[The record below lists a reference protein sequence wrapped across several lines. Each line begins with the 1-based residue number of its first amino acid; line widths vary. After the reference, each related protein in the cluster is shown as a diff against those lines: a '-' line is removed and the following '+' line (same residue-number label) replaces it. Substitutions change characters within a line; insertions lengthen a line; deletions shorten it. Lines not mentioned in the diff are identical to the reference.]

1 MTEIFVFMIELSHL
15 TKNNP
20 HLVSK
25 SHLPQFGD
33 WNRRRA
39 EAGDLCP
46 EPARGWGRLT
56 CVTVA
61 DGGLR
66 QGSVRERRC
75 GTEG

>member
-1 MTEIFVFMIELSHL
+1 MTEIFVFMTKLSHL

-39 EAGDLCP
+39 E
-46 EPARGWGRLT
+46 GR
-56 CVTVA
+56 
-61 DGGLR
+61 
-66 QGSVRERRC
+66 
-75 GTEG
+75 